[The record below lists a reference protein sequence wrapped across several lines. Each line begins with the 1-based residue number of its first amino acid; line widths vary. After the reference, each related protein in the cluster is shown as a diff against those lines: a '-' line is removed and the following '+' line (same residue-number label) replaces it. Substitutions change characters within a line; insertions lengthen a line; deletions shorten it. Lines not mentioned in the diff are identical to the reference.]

1 MTFRKTVKSS
11 KKCEIF
17 PYLSANHVVHHSFM
31 YRRQQISGSE
41 TKAFLLTAQWV
52 MWTSADLPQLSLL
65 SSPTGVPWWNQR
77 HLHTQ
82 WVALQEKNPWPTAKS
97 FFLNVDYFLKV
108 FIEFVTVLLLFYVLV
123 LGPPGIMVLAPQ
135 PGMESTP
142 PALEGKILT
151 PGPPGKSQVQNFLIK
166 KQMIQQAENK
176 DILNEF

>member
-1 MTFRKTVKSS
+1 MTFRQTVKSS

-82 WVALQEKNPWPTAKS
+82 WVALQEKNPWPTAKN
-97 FFLNVDYFLKV
+97 FFFNVD
-108 FIEFVTVLLLFYVLV
+108 
-123 LGPPGIMVLAPQ
+123 
-135 PGMESTP
+135 
-142 PALEGKILT
+142 
-151 PGPPGKSQVQNFLIK
+151 NFLSLYWICHSIASVLCFGFGATRHYGLSSPTRDGIYTPCTGRQNPNPWTTREVPSPELFDQEANDTASRK
-166 KQMIQQAENK
+166 
-176 DILNEF
+176 